1 MNQISKSWK
10 YFHLALSLIIITA
23 CNSSVENTP
32 AISGEIPNPAENQN
46 TSCLEGLS
54 YREAKVIDV
63 IDGDTII
70 VLMDGMT
77 ETVRYLGVDA
87 PEMKARNP
95 EPGRKARTWNREQV
109 GGKTVRLYVG
119 SRDRD
124 DFDRLLRLVIVD
136 DLFVNSAMIREG
148 LATSF
153 NRPHDDICAPLFTGD
168 MMFAYQN
175 KLGIWQEVEDF
186 VDLPEGSSC
195 PDGCIFPPTGCGIK
209 GNINYS
215 DDYIYH
221 LPGSG
226 DYADVKIESERGEKW
241 FCTIEE
247 AISNGWRPPRE
258 E

>member
-1 MNQISKSWK
+1 MKPISFSWK
-10 YFHLALSLIIITA
+10 YLPLTLSLIIITA
-23 CNSSVENTP
+23 CNSLVDNSPV
-32 AISGEIPNPAENQN
+32 ISGEIPNQTENQN

-70 VLMDGMT
+70 VLLDGIT

-95 EPGRKARTWNREQV
+95 EPGRKARTWNRKEV
-109 GGKTVRLYVG
+109 GGKTVKLYAG

-136 DLFVNSAMIREG
+136 DLFVNSAIIREG

-153 NRPHDDICAPLFTGD
+153 NRPHNDTCAALFTED

-175 KLGIWQEVEDF
+175 KQGIWQDVEDF
-186 VDLPEGSSC
+186 MELPDGSSC

-221 LPGSG
+221 LPGSA
-226 DYADVKIESERGEKW
+226 DYSNVKIEADRGERW

-247 AISNGWRPPRE
+247 AIRNGWRPPRQE
-258 E
+258 